1 VDDTLPEGIPELTAV
16 RELLAAHVPGV
27 GPLRACMLSGGR
39 SNLTYSLTDGAGRW
53 VLRRPP
59 LGHVLATA
67 HDMGREYRVMHALAP
82 TPVPVPRTILEHRDP
97 DLLGAPFYVME
108 LVEGVVYRDAGDYRH
123 LDADARRRLGHAFV
137 DALAALHLVDPA
149 EVGLA
154 DFGRAEG
161 YLARQV
167 RGPAT
172 CPASTPSPRGWPTTC
187 RPRSGRRSCTATTG
201 WTT

>member
-1 VDDTLPEGIPELTAV
+1 
-16 RELLAAHVPGV
+16 
-27 GPLRACMLSGGR
+27 M
-39 SNLTYSLTDGAGRW
+39 
-53 VLRRPP
+53 LRRPP

-67 HDMGREYRVMHALAP
+67 HDMGREYRVMRALAP

-97 DLLGAPFYVME
+97 GLLGAPFYVME
-108 LVEGVVYRDAGDYRH
+108 LVEGVVYRDAGDFGH

-161 YLARQV
+161 YLGAPGPPVDGAAGLVAVPRRARL
-167 RGPAT
+167 RRARR
-172 CPASTPSPRGWPTTC
+172 RGWPTTC
-187 RPRSGRRSCTATTG
+187 PPRSGRRSCTATTG